1 MEVPDMQERRN
12 AVAWILCLTLVSFS
26 GPYALAGGDGTSYG
40 EPLTGTDTIKI
51 SELLSNPDDYLSQVV
66 RVEGLVTDV
75 CKKRG
80 CWMSIASEDEDFQE
94 IRIKVDD
101 GVIVF
106 PLESKGSHAIAEG
119 VFHKIEMTL
128 EQTLKYREHQA
139 QEHGEEFDP
148 STVTEPLVYYQ
159 IKGRGAVIH

>member
-1 MEVPDMQERRN
+1 MSPRT
-12 AVAWILCLTLVSFS
+12 AFKTGCACIALLVLAS
-26 GPYALAGGDGTSYG
+26 GTVQAEDGKVYG
-40 EPLTGTDTIKI
+40 EPLTGTETIEI
-51 SELLSNPDDYLSQVV
+51 SELLGNPDPYLGKVV

-80 CWMSIASEDEDFQE
+80 CWMSLAGDEEFQE

-106 PLESKGSHAIAEG
+106 PMEAKGKRAVAEG
-119 VFHKIEMTL
+119 VFTKIEMTL
-128 EQTLKYREHQA
+128 EQTIAYREHHA
-139 QEHGEEFDP
+139 EEHGEEFDP

-159 IKGRGAVIH
+159 IRGTGAVVR